1 MKRVLLTG
9 LFALCF
15 AGLFAQSKPIN
26 LRVEARFDSQGEYV
40 DGDMIEDNS
49 GFKGKFINIR
59 MDGDLGHGVTYSYR
73 QRLNKA
79 HSDQSYFDA
88 TDWLKLTYTTG
99 NWSLSAG
106 KQVVGI
112 GGYE

>member
-26 LRVEARFDSQGEYV
+26 LIVEARFDSQSEYV

-59 MDGDLGHGVTYSYR
+59 MDGDLGHGFTYSYR

-88 TDWLKLTYTTG
+88 TDWLCLDYAYRRF
-99 NWSLSAG
+99 NFNAG
-106 KQVVGI
+106 KSAV
-112 GGYE
+112 